1 MGGVSH
7 HLVTEA
13 VPLLLGQEESFF
25 VVEEVVDPGAADED
39 YFSGLGTVCPSEGTR
54 VFIDR
59 DTDAAKGRCGKA
71 LFAPKLLDKAL
82 AVEGFFD
89 AVLGVA
95 FFADAADDVFA
106 LVGKFEPSAR
116 QPCP

>member
-1 MGGVSH
+1 M
-7 HLVTEA
+7 
-13 VPLLLGQEESFF
+13 
-25 VVEEVVDPGAADED
+25 
-39 YFSGLGTVCPSEGTR
+39 GTR
-54 VFIDR
+54 VFIDG
-59 DTDAAKGRCGKA
+59 DADAAKGRCGKA

-106 LVGKFEPSAR
+106 PVGKFKPPAKAVRNIEITRFFSTKLSRHAR
-116 QPCP
+116 LCILCVRCLFPIKSLV